1 MTRESLS
8 PVPAAPQLFSNGEFE
23 VAFIPDGD
31 SYRINA
37 ALVARQLG
45 HAETK
50 DMVKTLDDDEKVLVK
65 RGGELPGRPDQQ
77 VWFLTEPGFY
87 KVVGQRNTNYIK
99 DLQVRDFAI
108 RFQRWVFH
116 EVVPT
121 MVRTSQDSAVALV
134 CTTWSWD
141 DVAAET
147 RQRYGLDYKA
157 AEITRAL
164 RAAGWLKA
172 GSTTPKHEHRWKFW
186 HTGTAYHL
194 LPHALPELVTTL
206 VPTMQK
212 LGDPQANQYRLNIT
226 PALKALPGGDH

>member
-1 MTRESLS
+1 MTREILK

-23 VAFIPDGD
+23 VAFIPHGD

-45 HAETK
+45 HREAYNL
-50 DMVKTLDDDEKVLVK
+50 VRTLDADEKVLVK
-65 RGGELPGRPDQQ
+65 GSSGLRTPDDQG

-87 KVVGQRNTNYIK
+87 KAVGQRNTNLIK
-99 DLQVRDFAI
+99 DPKARDFAI

-141 DVAAET
+141 DIASEI
-147 RQRYGLDYKA
+147 RQRYGLDYKPS
-157 AEITRAL
+157 EITRGL
-164 RAAGWLKA
+164 RSAGWLKA

-194 LPHALPELVTTL
+194 LPHALPDLVTAL
-206 VPTMQK
+206 IPTMQQ
-212 LGDPQANQYRLNIT
+212 LGDPQANQFQLNIT
-226 PALKALPGGDH
+226 PALKSLSGGDR